1 MNNNIPFRVIK
12 GLEEIIMSD
21 KHPIQEGSVYFATDT
36 KKIYL
41 DTIDS
46 RLSMGGNTG
55 IYYGNADFEGL
66 EGPEFFFKFDD
77 IEGENLPNIN
87 DLIINSDGC
96 FYKVLEK
103 QEDEFKTERITIAGS
118 GGSGGNQ
125 PSLGSIKLAVEGGT
139 YRTVL
144 SGQPFSIQFTLT
156 ATDADG
162 ANSGPGRYEIKINN
176 VVKKTGVAENSA
188 LLEEPIL
195 NTVELG
201 ELFTLT
207 GDYTI
212 QIVCYAY
219 TGGAAEASVSKRI
232 YVNST
237 DFKLTWDY
245 DDTTI
250 NSVNN
255 DFTISWGVSVNSNDK
270 KSVIV
275 IDDTYTI
282 DNIVSNSLTISQR
295 QLQDYGLTHGA
306 HKIEIQAFAT
316 IGTDP
321 EPKGS
326 NSIVKNVIFYDS
338 TKSNYI
344 ITCDFFD
351 KKVQQYSTLQL
362 PVMIY
367 HANNINGTATID
379 FKVNSG
385 LKGSLNNCQ
394 NLTKYNFSYTPE
406 DEGFV
411 QLQFV
416 CGGTTLDLTLDVESL
431 ELGVSETTGY
441 EFKFKA
447 TEFTNNNEIQNWHI
461 NGQKIVWSDNFDWIN
476 GGLKTGIDDVGPYFK
491 VPAGSWMDIPYQI
504 FATDLK
510 DTGGSFKIIF
520 KASNCRD
527 YDAIIAE
534 CLHEGRGLSLRAQ
547 NCNINSLSKTL
558 EARYCE
564 DTYIEY
570 EFDICRYS
578 NKKEDQYLT
587 IWLDGIPAGV
597 VQFDSADSFRQ
608 SEAQYLRIGSDD
620 CDVFVYLIKFYKKH
634 LDATEHLNNFI
645 IDAPNGTEMVNRFNR
660 NDIVLEDT
668 YHNKYISPE
677 LLAEKNKNCNVYI
690 YEVPKIPTSKEDVHY
705 GDGNTECCN
714 FTHLKGGAEA
724 IRSYSGVKLR
734 AQGTSSMTYGISA
747 YNLDAKFPEKWEL
760 DAEAIPVNYFNTKV
774 NVASCEGANNALNQE
789 WYNNYQPY
797 KTQKRLQQRNDGKI
811 ARDTMEFKNGVVFIK
826 DNNKKIAESVA
837 TANNIFKEIPGYTD
851 EPYPRMYS
859 IGNMG
864 NSKKNIEVF
873 HGAGNIYECCVE
885 NADNN
890 TNAQRMIHIGGHVP
904 QVGQEGDAN
913 YTPERDIGLNL
924 PDDLFDEN
932 GFVKPD
938 VDWGTTTIEETG
950 EIFDNKT
957 LWKNALIKEGWFEF
971 RYIIDEDD
979 FIPNEEFNNYEAYQW
994 ELSNR
999 FLRLVRWFAKNNPSQ
1014 ATGREL
1020 TDSEK
1025 NFVKTDYKIKGVK
1038 ESAYNNY
1045 PTSAEVLKGI
1055 TVPGGNY
1062 TNDTAEY
1069 RVAKMLRESENYLIL
1084 DSILY
1089 HYLFIE
1095 RHTMVDNV
1103 AKNTFWNTE
1112 DGIHWELTK
1121 DYDNDTADG
1130 VNNSGNL
1137 VFDYGMEVMDD
1148 TSNGTAIFN
1157 ARPSSWLHFAH
1168 GLRSLREKMYQHL
1181 DAKGAW
1187 NPTSYLEAFETWQS
1201 AIPEICW
1208 IEDFNR
1214 KYFRPNN
1221 VYNDNSY
1228 LVRLANGKKTH
1239 QRKQYEI
1246 YQDQYMNSQY
1256 KTNTKE
1262 GNPIQ
1267 WRSRQPADPSIMVNG
1282 EYKIEGKVKMYA
1294 DGYFTAAIASGAG
1307 EPDAVNI
1314 HQRGKKGQVITFAK
1328 TQASPFDDATCYI
1341 YGANLYQEFTNTE
1354 GLYPEYITANAA
1366 NKLRKITFIPEEN
1379 NEVQKKMLSVSLS
1392 FGPNVEEIQFNN
1404 CQSVNNAKIG
1414 LDLSMCNRLK
1424 RLDTTGSDLFT
1435 SYVIADG
1442 APIEELKIQAP
1453 TALTLPNLR
1462 HLKNNLFNIA
1472 DYNRLGKIEIKNIDY
1487 NGINSKNIVNNIYT
1501 INNGNTNLEYN
1512 LEEVNWW
1519 FDDNDNIENNT
1530 IPLLDYLLNK
1540 GITISGKTKALSLT
1554 GEAKIPHQAYEENN
1568 PLNLYEK
1575 YGLQSSNDSTYPN
1588 LILDFRDNDNQQ
1600 KLYTIDIKDGD
1611 GKIVWTR
1618 QVKSFD
1624 NITNALLSNSA
1635 LGSFDA
1641 AAAIKKSESNEE
1653 VYSFDNKWKYTTT
1666 SGSGEIKAETQGE
1679 YYYLDLSKIQNL
1691 NEENIIIE
1699 PAYISNTR
1707 YYTVRFCD
1715 NDSNELYSVQATYRT
1730 PFNDIKPPII
1740 PTKDDSSLPLTKTYY
1755 LKGYSAIN
1763 GANTIINENTWQ
1775 VTADVTLYTVFN
1787 EIDVYKLDYT
1797 PYLNIVG
1804 DTLNGLKKNNN
1815 GDYIYQG
1822 KKIVIPNNI
1831 VTIAPQA
1838 FGLYTTGKIDNT
1850 TNLTHVFVANNNI
1863 LTTISDR
1870 AFAYS
1875 KLEYFEFTN
1884 SIQTINQYAFRSCNL
1899 QSINYSNTLILPRS
1913 LNIIGNQAFN
1923 SSFGELKQNQ
1933 ELTIIVPASVASMGE
1948 FAIAHLQ
1955 SVKANVYIGSNTEF
1969 SNLTLV
1975 DNINHPIISSNGD
1988 GTYDICNVYF
1998 YTNKYTAQSKIG
2010 NKSIREFFDDI
2021 LLEEPGNI
2029 NVSYINQL
2037 GGEQ

>member
-12 GLEEIIMSD
+12 GLEEIIMSN

-41 DTIDS
+41 DTNGS

-55 IYYGNADFEGL
+55 IYYGKADFEGL

-118 GGSGGNQ
+118 GGGGGNQ

-162 ANSGPGRYEIKINN
+162 MNSGPGRYEIKINN

-207 GDYTI
+207 GDYTV
-212 QIVCYAY
+212 QVVCYAY

-237 DFKLTWDY
+237 DFKLTWEY

-250 NSVNN
+250 NSIDN
-255 DFTISWGVSVNSNDK
+255 DFTTSWSISGNTEDRIST
-270 KSVIV
+270 IV
-275 IDDTYTI
+275 IDDTYTFNL
-282 DNIVSNSLTISQR
+282 DSTSLTIPR
-295 QLQDYGLTHGA
+295 QELISYGLTHGA
-306 HKIEIQAFAT
+306 HKFEIKASAI

-321 EPKGS
+321 EPKES
-326 NSIVKNVIFYDS
+326 NSIIKNIIFYDS
-338 TKSNYI
+338 SKSDYI
-344 ITCDFFD
+344 VACDFFD
-351 KKVQQYSTLQL
+351 KKIQQYSTIQL
-362 PVMIY
+362 PIMIY
-367 HANNINGTATID
+367 HADNINGTAVID

-385 LKGSLNNCQ
+385 LKGSLNSCQ
-394 NLTKYNFSYTPE
+394 NLTKYVFAYTPE
-406 DEGFV
+406 NDGFV
-411 QLQFV
+411 QLQFI

-431 ELGVSETTGY
+431 DLNITEVDGY

-447 TEFTNNNEIQNWHI
+447 TEFTNNNEIQNWNV

-476 GGLKTGIDDVGPYFK
+476 GGLKAGNDDVGPYFK
-491 VPAGSWMDIPYQI
+491 VAAGSWLDIPYQM
-504 FATDLK
+504 FSTDLK
-510 DTGGSFKIIF
+510 DTGACFKIIF

-527 YDAIIAE
+527 YDASVAE
-534 CLHEGRGLSLRAQ
+534 CLHEGKGLSLQAQ
-547 NCNINSLSKTL
+547 SCSINSLSKTL
-558 EARYCE
+558 AARYCE

-570 EFDICRYS
+570 EFDICEYS
-578 NKKEDQYLT
+578 NQKQDQYLT

-608 SEAQYLRIGSDD
+608 SEAKKLRIGSND
-620 CDVFVYLIKFYKKH
+620 CDVFIYLIKFYKKH
-634 LDATEHLNNFI
+634 LDTTEHLNNFI
-645 IDAPNGTEMVNRFNR
+645 VDAPNGTEMVNRFNR
-660 NDIVLEDT
+660 NDIVLKDNNNNT
-668 YHNKYISPE
+668 YISPE
-677 LLAEKNKNCNVYI
+677 LLAEKNKDCNVYI

-705 GDGNTECCN
+705 GDGNTACCN
-714 FTHLKGGAEA
+714 FTHLKGSSEA
-724 IRSYSGVKLR
+724 IRFYTGVKLR

-811 ARDTMEFKNGVVFIK
+811 ARDTMEFKSGVVFIK
-826 DNNKKIAESVA
+826 DNNQKTNESVA
-837 TANNIFKEIPGYTD
+837 TANNIFKEIPGYVD
-851 EPYPRMYS
+851 SPYPRMYS

-924 PDDLFDEN
+924 PEELFDKN
-932 GFVKPD
+932 GFVKPN
-938 VDWGTTTIEETG
+938 VDWGTTTIAETG
-950 EIFDNKT
+950 EVFDNKT
-957 LWKNALIKEGWFEF
+957 LWKNALINEGWFEF

-979 FIPNEEFNNYEAYQW
+979 FSPNEEFNNYEEYQW

-1020 TDSEK
+1020 TNDEK
-1025 NFVKTDYKIKGVK
+1025 EFVKTDYKIKGVK

-1045 PTSAEVLKGI
+1045 PTDFEVLKGVI
-1055 TVPGGNY
+1055 IPGENH
-1062 TNDTAEY
+1062 THDTAEY

-1137 VFDYGMEVMDD
+1137 VFDYGMEVMDN
-1148 TSNGTAIFN
+1148 TSNGAAIFN
-1157 ARPSSWLHFAH
+1157 ARPSAWLHFAH
-1168 GLRSLREKMYQHL
+1168 GLRPLREKMYQHL

-1187 NPTSYLEAFETWQS
+1187 NPTAYLEAFETWQN

-1239 QRKQYEI
+1239 QRKQYEV

-1314 HQRGKKGQVITFAK
+1314 HQRGKKGQVITFTK

-1341 YGANLYQEFTNTE
+1341 YGVNLYQEFTNTE
-1354 GLYPEYITANAA
+1354 GLYPEYITATAA
-1366 NKLRKITFIPEEN
+1366 NKLRKITFTPV

-1392 FGPNVEEIQFNN
+1392 FGPNVEEIQFND
-1404 CQSVNNAKIG
+1404 CQSINNAKIG

-1424 RLDTTGSDLFT
+1424 KLNTIGSDLFT
-1435 SYVIADG
+1435 SYVVADG
-1442 APIEELKIQAP
+1442 APIEELKIQKP
-1453 TALTLPNLR
+1453 TALMLSNLR
-1462 HLKNNLFNIA
+1462 HLKNNLFNII
-1472 DYNRLGKIEIKNIDY
+1472 DYSKLGKIEIKNIDY

-1501 INNGNTNLEYN
+1501 LNNGNTSLEYN
-1512 LEEVNWW
+1512 LEEVNWQ
-1519 FDDNDNIENNT
+1519 FDNNDNIENST

-1540 GITISGKTKALSLT
+1540 GITIGGRTKALSLT
-1554 GEAKIPHQAYEENN
+1554 GKAKIPHQAYEESN
-1568 PLNLYEK
+1568 PLSLYEK

-1588 LILDFRDNDNQQ
+1588 LILDFRDNNNQQ
-1600 KLYTIDIKDGD
+1600 KLYTINIKNGD

-1618 QVKSFD
+1618 QIKSFD
-1624 NITNALLSNSA
+1624 NITNELLSNSA
-1635 LGSFDA
+1635 LGGFDA

-1653 VYSFDNKWKYTTT
+1653 VYSFDNKWKYTTA

-1691 NEENIIIE
+1691 NEENIVIE
-1699 PAYISNTR
+1699 PVYVSETR

-1715 NDSNELYSVQATYRT
+1715 NNSNELYSIQATYRT
-1730 PFNDIKPPII
+1730 PFNDIKPPVV
-1740 PTKDDSSLPLTKTYY
+1740 PTKDDSSLPLITQTYY

-1787 EIDVYKLDYT
+1787 EINVYKLDYR
-1797 PYLNIVG
+1797 PYLNVEG
-1804 DTLNGLKKNNN
+1804 TVLKGLKTNSN

-1822 KKIVIPNNI
+1822 QKIVIPKEI
-1831 VTIAPQA
+1831 TEIAAQA
-1838 FGLYTTGKIDNT
+1838 FGSNTDNGIAKT
-1850 TNLTHVFVANNNI
+1850 KLTKVFVENNSQLDLIN
-1863 LTTISDR
+1863 DR
-1870 AFAYS
+1870 AFCCA
-1875 KLEYFEFTN
+1875 KLEYFEFVN
-1884 SIQTINQYAFRSCNL
+1884 SITQINSKAFFKCNL
-1899 QSINYSNTLILPRS
+1899 QSLHYKDTLILPS
-1913 LNIIGNQAFN
+1913 HLSIIGSNAFNQAF
-1923 SSFGELKQNQ
+1923 GTQKQNR
-1933 ELTIIVPASVASMGE
+1933 ELIIKIPSSVIQMRQY
-1948 FAIAHLQ
+1948 AIAHLE
-1955 SVKANVYIGSNTEF
+1955 SLKVDIDIGTDIEK
-1969 SNLTLV
+1969 SNLILGNAN
-1975 DNINHPIISSNGD
+1975 DKPIISSNGN
-1988 GTYDICNVYF
+1988 GTYDICNINF
-1998 YTNKYTAQSKIG
+1998 YTNIYNAQTMIG
-2010 NKSIREFFDDI
+2010 NTSIREFFDDI
-2021 LLEEPGNI
+2021 LSEKPGNI
-2029 NVSYINQL
+2029 NVSYIN
-2037 GGEQ
+2037 